1 MYPSWVKHS
10 DISENFEEE
19 NDFLLVEN
27 LKLQKELEN
36 IKQQLELETSLLE
49 EVPLFET
56 FLLMFLFYFLIC
68 GHSRKE
74 AFFMKMTVRLL
85 KDWLA
90 VNKNAKF
97 YKRKM
102 IN

>member
-49 EVPLFET
+49 EVLPF
-56 FLLMFLFYFLIC
+56 
-68 GHSRKE
+68 
-74 AFFMKMTVRLL
+74 
-85 KDWLA
+85 
-90 VNKNAKF
+90 
-97 YKRKM
+97 
-102 IN
+102 